1 MMSCS
6 LVMIVRGLEG
16 YWVLSFEVVQVG
28 AVEHEGSGFLRNLV
42 NHLLVYI
49 VLYVQYQSF

>member
-1 MMSCS
+1 
-6 LVMIVRGLEG
+6 MIVRGLEG